1 MKPTRRQ
8 LLRLANGTQLIGVI
22 AVTIVAGNLPAEAAT
37 VEAMTLQQMAQRA
50 DFIFVGRAVS
60 SHADWNVRRT
70 QIYTYTTFE
79 VDRFLKGG
87 TGERQVTL
95 RLWGGQLGP
104 MRAIVPGT
112 PSFAPGEEV
121 LLFCVGSG
129 ARIPTLLGLASG
141 KFTLTRD
148 QDGEAILKRDI
159 SGLILTNY
167 RTGSQPASTPPTRY
181 RLAEVEARIDQAL
194 GRSGARREQ

>member
-1 MKPTRRQ
+1 M
-8 LLRLANGTQLIGVI
+8 RLANGTWWLVCSIV
-22 AVTIVAGNLPAEAAT
+22 VTILADSMPANAAT
-37 VEAMTLQQMAQRA
+37 VESMTLQEMAQRA

-60 SHADWNVRRT
+60 SHADWNVQRT
-70 QIYTYTTFE
+70 QIHTYTTFQ

-87 TGERQVTL
+87 TGGQQVTL

-121 LLFCVGSG
+121 LL
-129 ARIPTLLGLASG
+129 PTLLGLAMG
-141 KFTLTRD
+141 KFTLT
-148 QDGEAILKRDI
+148 QDGNGETILKRDI

-167 RTGSQPASTPPTRY
+167 RTGSQPAGTPPTRY

-194 GRSGARREQ
+194 GR

>member
-1 MKPTRRQ
+1 M
-8 LLRLANGTQLIGVI
+8 RLTNGTRWLMCGI
-22 AVTIVAGNLPAEAAT
+22 AATILAGSLPANAAT
-37 VEAMTLQQMAQRA
+37 VEAMTLQEMAQRA
-50 DFIFVGRAVS
+50 DFIFVGRTVDS
-60 SHADWNVRRT
+60 RADWNTPRT
-70 QIYTYTTFE
+70 RIYTYTTFQ
-79 VDRFLKGG
+79 VDRFIKGG
-87 TGERQVTL
+87 GGERVTI

-112 PSFAPGEEV
+112 PSFVPGEEV

-148 QDGEAILKRDI
+148 EDGETILKRDI
-159 SGLILTNY
+159 SGLILANY
-167 RTGSQPASTPPTRY
+167 RTGSQPAGTPPTRY

-194 GRSGARREQ
+194 GR

>member
-1 MKPTRRQ
+1 MASGTRW
-8 LLRLANGTQLIGVI
+8 LVCSVVAAILAGS
-22 AVTIVAGNLPAEAAT
+22 APSRAAT
-37 VEAMTLQQMAQRA
+37 VEAMSLQEMAQRA

-60 SHADWNVRRT
+60 SYADWNVRRT
-70 QIYTYTTFE
+70 QIYTYTTFQ

-87 TGERQVTL
+87 TREQEVTL

-129 ARIPTLLGLASG
+129 ARIPTLLGLAMG
-141 KFTLTRD
+141 KFTLTHD
-148 QDGEAILKRDI
+148 EQGETILKRDI
-159 SGLILTNY
+159 SGLILADY
-167 RTGSQPASTPPTRY
+167 RTGSQPAGTPPTRY
-181 RLAEVEARIDQAL
+181 RLADMEARIQQAL
-194 GRSGARREQ
+194 GR

>member
-1 MKPTRRQ
+1 M
-8 LLRLANGTQLIGVI
+8 RLASGMRWLLCG
-22 AVTIVAGNLPAEAAT
+22 IVLAIVVSAMPAHAAT
-37 VEAMTLQQMAQRA
+37 VEAMTLQEMAQRA
-50 DFIFVGRAVS
+50 DFIFIGRAVS

-70 QIYTYTTFE
+70 QIYTYTTFQVE
-79 VDRFLKGG
+79 RFLKGG
-87 TGERQVTL
+87 TGSEQVTL

-129 ARIPTLLGLASG
+129 ARIPTLLGLAMG

-148 QDGEAILKRDI
+148 DGGETILKRDI
-159 SGLILTNY
+159 SGLILRNY
-167 RTGSQPASTPPTRY
+167 RTGSEPAGTPPTRY
-181 RLAEVEARIDQAL
+181 QLAEVEARIDQAL
-194 GRSGARREQ
+194 GR